1 MASGYGS
8 LMDEENQQ
16 PQSQQ
21 ASGYGALM
29 DDEATQSKAAI
40 AQSVSMAVDADPD
53 RKAKVLELS
62 QKTNMPPELVERN
75 FDELNKQHTVESMNY
90 AELMDK
96 NPGLSESLK
105 DQNFAAV
112 AKDDIDALK
121 KLEKSTHEYS
131 FLSKAYD
138 SLNYG
143 LDQMYTDAAKIPAL
157 IYDIGAAPQ
166 NLFMKAI
173 GKPERQVSA
182 PDWLRNNPIAKFYER
197 GKDAFH
203 VDEMDQS
210 ITEKLTNI
218 KSAKDLADAGKTFAI
233 QFMANA
239 PQQALLLASYAAG
252 LGEAGLVQTGLSTAA
267 GSAAESA
274 QEGKDPLSSTVS
286 AVTKGTIESAFES
299 LGTFG
304 MLKSMEGKIARQVG
318 KDASQTIMKDFF
330 QTMLYSVA
338 SEGNE
343 EFWTS
348 VAQDYTDY
356 VTGNNPDA
364 LKGILT
370 RASDA
375 FVLGG
380 ASGGLMTGP
389 TGAAVASHRA
399 HKVRQAQLASDF
411 YKSLGE
417 SAGESKLRERL
428 PEAHKNYVEKLTKGG
443 PIENIFIPVDAVT
456 AYMQS
461 GKGGA
466 NVLGELGIAKQ
477 YDQAK
482 ETGQDIQVPLA
493 NWIDATTKSDR
504 FMDFANDVKFSEN
517 DSTVNQEKQIST
529 ELKAEAEKVLAER
542 NEKIE
547 TESKEVVNNVE
558 TQLVET
564 GKYNEA
570 DAKIAAQVWGDFF
583 RVQSERSQGE
593 FTPKQLFDR
602 YIGKIQ
608 AGETPTPM
616 FRDDSKWRLPTDKE
630 LSQEWTD
637 DGEEFFKTTSKE
649 KGQPEYTVDDY
660 INLVKN
666 YGRVVRLSPDQISK
680 FDPLS
685 RETVLSGKEGYR
697 PSSDK
702 LTEGMDKGEK
712 IAAPVILDFGNGSF
726 TQVSGRHRFGHALER
741 NIPIDVIVIPY
752 GVHPRQAQGD
762 TLLTMNQ
769 SAKPKF
775 KVNYL
780 EDDGSLSIDAPEVKA
795 SGEFGAGGDFINEWL
810 NPEGVYKDSIDLEK
824 VGLSEFENPFV
835 ITDIEVPEENRR
847 SGVGTDAVKSL
858 EAEAAS
864 RGADVILLNASPMG
878 TTKKAA
884 ELPGL
889 IKFYES
895 LGYKVL
901 RKSKEN
907 AEMFKPV
914 DKTKTLFQSKNTAP
928 NELGFYSKLQ
938 QTIEQKMGNSATV
951 EQVRGIIKEMKPEEI
966 KWSGIDEFLKSKLD
980 EAKQVKETDPSFT
993 DKVISGEGFDEKTK
1007 QLKNLQTE
1015 KNLKISKQE
1024 LLDFLRSNQV
1034 DIKEITKGGAT
1045 AEDVAGE
1052 YYIDQG
1058 PENSPY
1064 PFAVRDWAGNAIES
1078 FKTEEQA
1085 QDFIDNRANVEDAT
1099 KFSQYTL
1106 PGGENYREVL
1116 LTMPPS
1122 GKEIPSG
1129 YKVMRYNEFFNKA
1142 ALKGQEFLLI
1152 DKGNRIAG
1160 IGPTQEAAI
1169 ADFNK
1174 VNPDRSFTSS
1184 HFDEPNIL
1192 AHVRL
1197 NDRVDADGKKVLFV
1211 EEIQSDWHQKG
1222 RKQGYVE
1229 KVSPEKAQEIS
1240 DNFEKRMVEKYAEKL
1255 PENKRDTATI
1265 QDVRDFLTPQEDAEW
1280 TQSIRLFNTAH
1291 ATPGAGVP
1299 DAPFKKSWHEFA
1311 LKRIIRM
1318 AAEQGYDRVAWTTG
1332 EQQAERYDLSKQID
1346 EIEYIDNGDGTYDL
1360 GITGKDGSSA
1370 GSRGG
1375 VTIEQVEEYVG
1386 KEIAEKIK
1394 KKEGK
1399 KYRGHEGRTL
1409 EGLDLKVGGEGMKG
1423 FYDKILVDAAN
1434 KLGKKFGA
1442 KVGETDIS
1450 VSEGPTDEIS
1460 FMVSKNPD
1468 EQWAVFKSIASGSSI
1483 PEEVS
1488 THKTKAEAK
1497 TEAARLNSEYVSES
1511 KNTKVHSLDITPEL
1525 KNAAINEGF
1534 SLFQPGQDEPRG
1546 SATFDKNRNVII
1558 NLFKTADLSTF
1569 LHESGHVFLEIM
1581 GDLAQADGAPTK
1593 VKDDYSK
1600 LLKWL
1605 GVESR
1610 DQIKTEHHEQ
1620 LARGFEAY
1628 LMEGKAPT
1636 TELRSAF
1643 ARIKTWMLAL
1653 YKSVQNLNVELNDDI
1668 RGVFDRWLATEQE
1681 IADANREVNYE
1692 PLFKD
1697 PAGFGMSGS
1706 QAVRYQKAID
1716 DSRMAAEEQL
1726 AARLISDYERRKTA
1740 QYKERFKIIAAEIE
1754 QQANQMN
1761 IYKLLYALQ
1770 KNTQADGSPLP
1781 DGMPTQIK
1789 IDRASATKEFG
1800 YDPNRL
1806 PSRVLSTIKDG
1817 GFHPAMLAE
1826 MFGFERGDALLRE
1839 LANSVP
1845 KKDYIEREANA
1856 RIKQEFPDIYE
1867 DGKIHDEA
1875 IKYIHNNMKSKL
1887 MLMELEHM
1895 ATNHLPAMKDVIKK
1909 IARRVPTEKAVREQA
1924 VKIIADRKITDI
1936 RPHLFLR
1943 AETKAAKESG
1953 VLFTKGDFEGAFNA
1967 KRREL
1972 LNHEL
1977 YRAAIEAQ
1985 EDIDKSQ
1992 DKFKRLFKPDEKI
2005 AKSRDMD
2012 YVNAA
2017 RAILAQ
2023 YGLAKTDKTAAQY
2036 IKPIMDYDP
2045 DTYQAVAAIIDS
2057 ATQNAGPWEQIKYD
2071 DYVAVKDAVISLWA
2085 LAKTSKEIEIDGKR
2099 ESRDEAMA
2107 FLTAR
2112 IAELS
2117 KTDQK
2122 AEYTRSKTK
2131 WEKSKLMLMGTR
2143 SALRR
2148 VESWIDS
2155 MDGTAGKMFRKYI
2168 WNPVK
2173 ESETNY
2179 KIAKLPLIK
2188 KFLEIVK
2195 PIEQT
2200 LVKKEIIAHELLD
2213 NRGRKY
2219 VFRSKAELLGAI
2231 LHAGN
2236 DSNLSKLLRGYGWG
2250 QFNDDGS
2257 LDRRRWDSFVKRMW
2271 DEGVLTKA
2279 DYDVMQATWD
2289 LMESI
2294 KPEAQKAHKKMY
2306 GHYFSEVTANEI
2318 VTPWGVYRGGYVPA
2332 KVDPNNPQASARQ
2345 DKENL
2350 EKNGNSYAFPTTGR
2364 GATKTR
2370 VEAYAAPL
2378 MMDLNL
2384 IPAHIDWAMRFI
2396 HIEPAIKDVS
2406 KILLNREFQSR
2417 LNEFDQTA
2425 MSDMLV
2431 PWLQRTGQQKVSMPS
2446 QGQAGRMLDTVSK
2459 FLRRNSGM
2467 AIMFGNV
2474 LNTAQQFTGVLPATI
2489 KVKQRFLRNALWALT
2504 RSPAKTAEM
2513 INEKSKFMQTRSGNQ
2528 LLDVQKDINDLL
2540 LNPSKY
2546 ERFTDFT
2553 QKHAYF
2559 MQGFTQGVVDSVV
2572 WVGAY
2577 DQAVENGLDEKEA
2590 VREADSAVRLTQGSF
2605 DASDVSRYSTGSPFQ
2620 RLFTMFFDYFNMLGN
2635 LMGTEYATT
2644 MREMGLKK
2652 GAGRMLYVYVFAF
2665 MGTAVIS
2672 EAIMKLG
2679 GGKLDE
2685 DDDDE
2690 YMDDFI
2696 SMFFGSQFRTLTAM
2710 LPGGSA
2716 VTNYVSN
2723 KFSDKRVFDD
2733 RISLSPSI
2741 KMIEQT
2747 VNAPFSIYEA
2757 IANDGSEKKAVRDV
2771 LTAVSLLSG
2780 IPVAPL
2786 ARPIGYQIDV
2796 NEGNAS
2802 PSGPIDYTRGLVTG
2816 RSSQ

>member
-1 MASGYGS
+1 MAGYGE
-8 LMDEENQQ
+8 LMDGEGQQ
-16 PQSQQ
+16 ETQDSG
-21 ASGYGALM
+21 GYGALM
-29 DDEATQSKAAI
+29 DQEKDGSRAAI
-40 AQSVSMAVDADPD
+40 AQSVSMAVGADPE
-53 RKAKVLELS
+53 RKARVIELS
-62 QKTNMPPELVERN
+62 KKTNMPADLVERN
-75 FDELNKQHTVESMNY
+75 YDELNKQHAVESMNY

-112 AKDDIDALK
+112 AHDDIDQLK
-121 KLEKSTHEYS
+121 KLEDSVKEYGVMTE
-131 FLSKAYD
+131 AYD
-138 SLNYG
+138 RINKG
-143 LDQMYTDAAKIPAL
+143 LDHFYSGVAKWPAAV
-157 IYDIGAAPQ
+157 YQGAATLQ

-173 GKPERQVSA
+173 GKPERQVTA
-182 PDWLRNNPIAKFYER
+182 PDWLLNNPVAKYYD
-197 GKDAFH
+197 K
-203 VDEMDQS
+203 
-210 ITEKLTNI
+210 
-218 KSAKDLADAGKTFAI
+218 
-233 QFMANA
+233 
-239 PQQALLLASYAAG
+239 
-252 LGEAGLVQTGLSTAA
+252 
-267 GSAAESA
+267 AAESFND
-274 QEGKDPLSSTVS
+274 QRQLNESVTKLIGEKQWGKVGRSLAMQFLENFPTQAALIASHASGLGVAGLAGAGLSSAGESLKETSDKREMMMTEGGPMVNPELAREVDPAMSAIS
-286 AVTKGTIESAFES
+286 AVGKGSIEAVFES
-299 LGTFG
+299 LGTFSV
-304 MLKSMEGKIARQVG
+304 LKEWEKAIARNAG
-318 KDASQTIMKDFF
+318 REASRQIFKDFGK
-330 QTMLYSVA
+330 TLLYSVA
-338 SEGNE
+338 AEGNE
-343 EFWTS
+343 EMLTS
-348 VAQDYTDY
+348 YEQDFVDYITGTNPEALFGAPGRALDAGIHGGFSGGFLSAPGGAAIGRARQKQARKAQLYTDF
-356 VTGNNPDA
+356 
-364 LKGILT
+364 LT
-370 RASDA
+370 
-375 FVLGG
+375 
-380 ASGGLMTGP
+380 
-389 TGAAVASHRA
+389 
-399 HKVRQAQLASDF
+399 
-411 YKSLGE
+411 SLGDDVQK
-417 SAGESKLRERL
+417 SKLRERL
-428 PEAHKNYVEKLTKGG
+428 PEGLKEYAERLTKGT
-443 PIENIFIPVDAVT
+443 PVENVFIPVEAVT
-456 AYMQS
+456 TYLQGSKDPAT
-461 GKGGA
+461 
-466 NVLGELGIAKQ
+466 VLNEMGIAHE

-482 ETGQDIQVPLA
+482 ETGQDIQIPLA
-493 NWIDATTKSDR
+493 TWVDKTVGTPHYKA
-504 FMDFANDVKFSEN
+504 FLNDVKHGEQDQS
-517 DSTVNQEKQIST
+517 VNEIKKIN
-529 ELKAEAEKVLAER
+529 EEMKAEADKVAAEQKT
-542 NEKIE
+542 KIE
-547 TESKEVVNNVE
+547 TEAAEVKKSVTE
-558 TQLVET
+558 QLVAT
-564 GKYNEA
+564 GKYNQA
-570 DAKIAAQVWGDFF
+570 DANTAAELWGNFF
-583 RVQSERSQGE
+583 RTASENSSVATVPGFGQV
-593 FTPKQLFDR
+593 TPKQLYDK
-602 YIGKIQ
+602 YIGKIL
-608 AGETPTPM
+608 AGEAP
-616 FRDDSKWRLPTDKE
+616 
-630 LSQEWTD
+630 
-637 DGEEFFKTTSKE
+637 
-649 KGQPEYTVDDY
+649 
-660 INLVKN
+660 
-666 YGRVVRLSPDQISK
+666 
-680 FDPLS
+680 
-685 RETVLSGKEGYR
+685 
-697 PSSDK
+697 
-702 LTEGMDKGEK
+702 TEGMTLNQDAKKDPALIDVFKEAGVEYAGDFSNLALFNDPETKSTLALPKEGLTVEK
-712 IAAPVILDFGNGSF
+712 IKQKIEESRNNFKTFKQSPVKL
-726 TQVSGRHRFGHALER
+726 
-741 NIPIDVIVIPY
+741 
-752 GVHPRQAQGD
+752 
-762 TLLTMNQ
+762 Q
-769 SAKPKF
+769 S
-775 KVNYL
+775 
-780 EDDGSLSIDAPEVKA
+780 
-795 SGEFGAGGDFINEWL
+795 
-810 NPEGVYKDSIDLEK
+810 
-824 VGLSEFENPFV
+824 
-835 ITDIEVPEENRR
+835 
-847 SGVGTDAVKSL
+847 
-858 EAEAAS
+858 
-864 RGADVILLNASPMG
+864 
-878 TTKKAA
+878 
-884 ELPGL
+884 
-889 IKFYES
+889 
-895 LGYKVL
+895 
-901 RKSKEN
+901 
-907 AEMFKPV
+907 
-914 DKTKTLFQSKNTAP
+914 
-928 NELGFYSKLQ
+928 NELGFYHKIQ
-938 QTIEQKMGNSATV
+938 NTISEKMGNTATV

-966 KWSGIDEFLKSKLD
+966 KWSGIDEFLKGKEKVSK
-980 EAKQVKETDPSFT
+980 T
-993 DKVISGEGFDEKTK
+993 
-1007 QLKNLQTE
+1007 
-1015 KNLKISKQE
+1015 E
-1024 LLDFLRSNQV
+1024 LLDYLMANQV
-1034 DIKEITKGGAT
+1034 EIKEVVRSSAKALDWIDGSGESLFETADGEFWITENKPETNRPYKYTLNQKGHGVVSNSNSSGALKES
-1045 AEDVAGE
+1045 AEKYHSD
-1052 YYIDQG
+1052 DQ
-1058 PENSPY
+1058 
-1064 PFAVRDWAGNAIES
+1064 
-1078 FKTEEQA
+1078 
-1085 QDFIDNRANVEDAT
+1085 T

-1122 GKEIPSG
+1122 ENKLTELPEGYTVKSRVSETQKDYNGNLVTMWDVYGPDGRPVDGGATKEVAIKNAIS
-1129 YKVMRYNEFFNKA
+1129 RLNE
-1142 ALKGQEFLLI
+1142 
-1152 DKGNRIAG
+1152 
-1160 IGPTQEAAI
+1160 
-1169 ADFNK
+1169 
-1174 VNPDRSFTSS
+1174 RSSNDNNFKSS
-1184 HFDEPNIL
+1184 HFDEPNVL

-1197 NDRVDADGKKVLFV
+1197 NERTDADGKKVLFV
-1211 EEIQSDWHQKG
+1211 EEIQSDWHQAG
-1222 RKQGYVE
+1222 RKKGYKSDQQLPPGYKVE
-1229 KVSPEKAQEIS
+1229 KNNIPAQYEKNPQTTFFVKDTNGKIAGMGETQEAALKDYFKVSS
-1240 DNFEKRMVEKYAEKL
+1240 
-1255 PENKRDTATI
+1255 
-1265 QDVRDFLTPQEDAEW
+1265 
-1280 TQSIRLFNTAH
+1280 
-1291 ATPGAGVP
+1291 GAVP
-1299 DAPFKKSWHEFA
+1299 DAPLKKTWHEFA
-1311 LKRIIRM
+1311 MKRIIRM
-1318 AAEQGYDRVAWTTG
+1318 AAEQGFDKVAWTTG

-1346 EIEYIDNGDGTYDL
+1346 AIEAYKTKDGTFDIEILKDKRIIIEKDGVKPDDL
-1360 GITGKDGSSA
+1360 SDIVGKDLADKIINES
-1370 GSRGG
+1370 
-1375 VTIEQVEEYVG
+1375 G
-1386 KEIAEKIK
+1386 KETKSGFK
-1394 KKEGK
+1394 R
-1399 KYRGHEGRTL
+1399 YD
-1409 EGLDLKVGGEGMKG
+1409 GLDLKVGGEGMKG

-1534 SLFQPGQDEPRG
+1534 SLFQPGPDEPRG

-1593 VKDDYSK
+1593 VKDDYSS

-1636 TELRSAF
+1636 QALRSAF
-1643 ARIKTWMLAL
+1643 AQIKTWLLAI
-1653 YKSVQNLNVELNDDI
+1653 YKSAKKLDVELNDDI
-1668 RGVFDRWLATEQE
+1668 RNVFDRWLATEQE
-1681 IADANREVNYE
+1681 IEAANREVNYE

-1697 PAGFGMSGS
+1697 PAGFGMSGP
-1706 QAVRYQKAID
+1706 QAERYQKAID

-1726 AARLISDYERRKTA
+1726 AARLISDFERRKTA
-1740 QYKERFKIIAAEIE
+1740 QYKERFKIIAGEIE
-1754 QQANQMN
+1754 TQANEMN
-1761 IYKLLYALQ
+1761 VYKLLYALQ
-1770 KNTQADGSPLP
+1770 KNTKPDGSPLP

-1789 IDRASATKEFG
+1789 IDRESATKEFG
-1800 YDPNRL
+1800 YNPNRL
-1806 PSRVLSTIKDG
+1806 PTRVLSTIKDG
-1817 GFHPAMLAE
+1817 GFHPSQLAE
-1826 MFGFERGDALLRE
+1826 MFGFENGDALLRE

-1845 KKDYIEREANA
+1845 KKDYIEREANN

-1875 IKYIHNNMKSKL
+1875 VKYIHNNMKSKL

-1943 AETKAAKESG
+1943 AEAKAAKESG
-1953 VLFTKGDFEGAFNA
+1953 ILFTKGDFEGAFNA

-2231 LHAGN
+2231 LHTGN